1 MWLSG
6 FSINLDMIFGFLLI
20 SWPTGNRWGFRK
32 TIEEK
37 DCAFGNTTENHFYMT
52 RDGFRDMCDGHDTK
66 RVARLL
72 YEKGALETDREAGR
86 LTKKVR
92 LPGAGKKPV
101 NCYVINY
108 AALVADDDHEIED
121 QDRS

>member
-1 MWLSG
+1 
-6 FSINLDMIFGFLLI
+6 
-20 SWPTGNRWGFRK
+20 
-32 TIEEK
+32 
-37 DCAFGNTTENHFYMT
+37 MT